1 MARDWESTFTN
12 WAKGPGT
19 TEDER
24 SENAIRAIR
33 RAIEKSADLNNR
45 NIDVFLHGS
54 YRNRVNVRQNSDVD
68 VGILCHDTFFY
79 KLPQNATADM
89 FGIEAATS

>member
-54 YRNRVNVRQNSDVD
+54 YRNRVNVCQNSDVD

-79 KLPQNATADM
+79 KLPQNATADT